1 MDSYEDL
8 GVTAFDELSEKEFTM
23 KTVEA
28 HHENL
33 CWHLPIN
40 HDDFKI
46 LKNHES
52 RLFEVLQNK
61 FGCISTLDSPALKGH
76 MKPLPIFRKM
86 LTPWMELSVWKDD
99 LTKHVVDA
107 VVNAANGFLSHGAG
121 LAGALVKVG
130 GPEIQEESLKIIA
143 THGQIPPG
151 QIGITKA
158 GRLPCKLI
166 IHAVGPQWTMTDGE
180 KCVHVLRMT
189 IHNILQFALSNPDIE
204 SVAIPAIS
212 SGIFGFPL
220 RLCTHTILETIRA
233 FFHSTPV
240 AGNLKQIHLV
250 SNEDPT
256 VAAFKV
262 ASENILGPSELES
275 SMVGANMAKVVSVL
289 QGGNEKRREYG
300 PTADSPV
307 INLMGSNEE
316 EMSEAKEWIQKILA
330 LQKHHIIENNH
341 ILYFGK
347 KEFDVLSQLQE
358 ATGVS
363 ISESINPGKTQLE
376 IKGARP
382 DLIEAVMC
390 IETMLC
396 RVQEEM
402 ARENEQHL
410 QSLLKQW
417 TDKQPQTLGK
427 MQGNTSPIKFRELL
441 SAQELQDKKKQ
452 LEKGGFQVIKVE
464 KINNEA
470 LKAVFQAKKKMM
482 EGRASLRE
490 PVSRRL
496 FQQVPRQFCD
506 VICRVGFHRMYSA
519 PCDPKYG
526 AGIYFTKNL
535 RTLADQIKKTT
546 ATDKL
551 IYVFE
556 AEVLTGSFCQGGQLH
571 IVPPPLSPGGTDG
584 HDSVVDNVASPET
597 FVIFNGTQAVPQY
610 LWICTQDQGQ
620 SQNYSFGQ
628 MVPSFSNWI
637 LPIGSSVF

>member
-1 MDSYEDL
+1 
-8 GVTAFDELSEKEFTM
+8 M
-23 KTVEA
+23 KTGEA

-61 FGCISTLDSPALKGH
+61 FGCISTLDSPALKSH
-76 MKPLPIFRKM
+76 PKSLPVFRKM
-86 LTPWMELSVWKDD
+86 LTSWIELSVWKDD

-107 VVNAANGFLSHGAG
+107 VVNAANEYLSHGAG
-121 LAGALVKVG
+121 LAEALVKVG
-130 GPEIQEESLKIIA
+130 GPEIKEESQSIISSY
-143 THGQIPPG
+143 GQIPPG
-151 QIGITKA
+151 QIAITKA
-158 GRLPCKLI
+158 GRLPCKVI
-166 IHAVGPQWTMTDGE
+166 IHAVGPRWTIIDGE
-180 KCVHVLRMT
+180 RCVHVLRMT
-189 IHNILQFALSNPDIE
+189 IHNILTHVQSNPYIE

-220 RLCTHTILETIRA
+220 GLCTHTILETIKT
-233 FFHSTPV
+233 FFHSNPV
-240 AGNLKQIHLV
+240 VGNLKQIHLV

-256 VAAFKV
+256 VAAFEV
-262 ASENILGPSELES
+262 ASENVLGQSESDS
-275 SMVGANMAKVVSVL
+275 SMVDATTAKVF
-289 QGGNEKRREYG
+289 QGGNERRSPCG
-300 PTADSPV
+300 PTADSPA
-307 INLMGSNEE
+307 ISLMGSNEE
-316 EMSEAKEWIQKILA
+316 EMNEAKAWIQKILA

-341 ILYFGK
+341 IFYFGK
-347 KEFDVLSQLQE
+347 KEFDLLSHLQD
-358 ATGVS
+358 TTRVS
-363 ISESINPGKTQLE
+363 ISATIDPGTARLE
-376 IKGARP
+376 IKGART
-382 DLIEAVMC
+382 DLIKAAMY
-390 IETMLC
+390 IETLLC
-396 RVQEEM
+396 AVQEER
-402 ARENEQHL
+402 AREKEQHL

-417 TDKQPQTLGK
+417 TDQQPQTPGK
-427 MQGNTSPIKFRELL
+427 MKGNTKPIKFRELL

-452 LEKGGFQVIKVE
+452 LEKWGFQVLKVE

-482 EGRASLRE
+482 EGTAPQRE

-556 AEVLTGSFCQGGQLH
+556 AEVLTGSFCQGSPLD
-571 IVPPPLSPGGTDG
+571 IVPPPLSPGGTDC

-597 FVIFNGTQAVPQY
+597 FVIFNGTQALPQY
-610 LWICTQDQGQ
+610 LWICTQDQAK
-620 SQNYSFGQ
+620 SQNYSLKQ
-628 MVPSFSNWI
+628 IVPSFVNWR
-637 LPIGSSVF
+637 LPIGSSVY